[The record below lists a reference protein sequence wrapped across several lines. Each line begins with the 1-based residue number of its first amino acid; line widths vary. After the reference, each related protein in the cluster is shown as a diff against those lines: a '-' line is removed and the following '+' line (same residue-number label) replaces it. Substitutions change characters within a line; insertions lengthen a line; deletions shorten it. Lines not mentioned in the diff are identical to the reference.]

1 MIDRN
6 QVHGL
11 IRDALLW
18 GLAITALLAIGIGVL
33 VSSRVTRRLARIN
46 QAAVEI
52 MQGNLDKRVPRDDSN
67 DDFDQLAVN
76 LNVMLDRIQ
85 GLMTTIQEISN
96 NVAHDLRQPL
106 TRLTHRLEEAKAADS
121 DAAVGMLEHATQD
134 AEELMGTF
142 DALLRIARIE
152 SKNRRNK
159 FQKVDMGTLVTDVGE
174 LYEPVAAE
182 GSNNLKVEAEPN
194 LTVLGDRNLLFQAV
208 ANLVDNAI
216 KFTPDDGVI
225 HLQAG
230 YQAGWVKIIVADSGP
245 GIPLELRDKVFTRF
259 FRADESR
266 STPGNGLGLSLVHA
280 IAELHEAEI
289 HLTDNAP
296 GLRVEM
302 RFKSE

>member
-106 TRLTHRLEEAKAADS
+106 
-121 DAAVGMLEHATQD
+121 
-134 AEELMGTF
+134 
-142 DALLRIARIE
+142 
-152 SKNRRNK
+152 
-159 FQKVDMGTLVTDVGE
+159 
-174 LYEPVAAE
+174 
-182 GSNNLKVEAEPN
+182 
-194 LTVLGDRNLLFQAV
+194 
-208 ANLVDNAI
+208 
-216 KFTPDDGVI
+216 
-225 HLQAG
+225 
-230 YQAGWVKIIVADSGP
+230 
-245 GIPLELRDKVFTRF
+245 
-259 FRADESR
+259 
-266 STPGNGLGLSLVHA
+266 
-280 IAELHEAEI
+280 
-289 HLTDNAP
+289 
-296 GLRVEM
+296 
-302 RFKSE
+302 